1 MPPPKLK
8 DFTHV
13 LIVEGYSDLHFYAEF
28 LESLGTHKTVF
39 IERFNGKADLLL
51 QLETFI
57 TPELLAEKTKI
68 GVIVDGDANPTGT
81 FVSFQ
86 KKLEELAKQKVPSV
100 GTWTGGKPDIGIFVT
115 PDGTSDGEIETLVWR
130 SWSADP
136 ANAPVKACIEQYREC
151 MSAAG
156 FTAKSPDKGLLSTL
170 LAIRNDEDPRLG
182 PGAQKKVFDFQ
193 RPEFS
198 KLREFL
204 SKF

>member
-1 MPPPKLK
+1 MPPPNLK
-8 DFTHV
+8 DFTQV

-28 LESLGTHKTVF
+28 LESLGAHKSVF

-51 QLETFI
+51 QLEAFI
-57 TPELLAEKTKI
+57 TPELLVEKAKI

-81 FVSFQ
+81 FMGLQ
-86 KKLEELAKQKVPSV
+86 RKLEELTTQKVQTV

-115 PDGTSDGEIETLVWR
+115 PDGSADGEIETLVWR

-136 ANAPVKACIEQYREC
+136 ANAPAKACIEQYRDC

-156 FTAKSPDKGLLSTL
+156 FTAKSPDKGMLSTL

-182 PGAQKKVFDFQ
+182 PGAQKRVFNFQ
-193 RPEFS
+193 RPEFA